1 VKKSNVPHRPAT
13 SDHVHDA
20 VPLDTAFDFLN
31 TLELENGALVERL
44 SSLDTAVSWLVDAGV
59 ASDTTAITGRARS
72 ASDREAVL
80 RRLITTRTA
89 LRDVAHAVAH
99 EEAPPRSAIDE
110 VNRALASRERIELVA
125 ADDGVRLGHSHVGEP
140 VDDVLARIAE
150 PIVREIG
157 NGHDDRIRI
166 CANDTCAWLFYDESR
181 AGRRRWCDMATCGNR
196 AKAQR
201 HRERQKD
208 AAEPTEGAQQSVRRS
223 PAPAS

>member
-1 VKKSNVPHRPAT
+1 VNKNTIAHRPA

-20 VPLDTAFDFLN
+20 VALDTAFDFLN

-44 SSLDTAVSWLVDAGV
+44 STVDTAVAWLVDAGV
-59 ASDTTAITGRARS
+59 ASDATAVTGHARS
-72 ASDREAVL
+72 AAERQDLL
-80 RRLITTRTA
+80 RRLIATRTA

-99 EEAPPRSAIDE
+99 EEAPPRSAIAE

-125 ADDGVRLGHSHVGEP
+125 ADDGVRLGHSHVGDP
-140 VDDVLARIAE
+140 IDDVLARIAE

-166 CANDTCAWLFYDESR
+166 CANDTCRWLFYDESR

-201 HRERQKD
+201 HRARQKEIPEVAD
-208 AAEPTEGAQQSVRRS
+208 IALQ
-223 PAPAS
+223 